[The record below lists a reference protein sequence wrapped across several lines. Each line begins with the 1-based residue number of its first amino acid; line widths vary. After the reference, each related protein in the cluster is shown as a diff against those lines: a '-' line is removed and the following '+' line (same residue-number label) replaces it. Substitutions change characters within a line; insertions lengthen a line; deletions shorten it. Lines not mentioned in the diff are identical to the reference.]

1 MPVCQKAII
10 GECNCYYVKPELHQ
24 LGAIDMKTTFGNVV
38 QCYDAERT
46 VCDLL
51 RSRTRIDEE
60 TVIAAIKNYAESR
73 NKDLNKLS
81 EYAKQFKVEKDFEEV
96 SGGFI
101 MSSKAMSLK
110 GKIKNYAK
118 SKSIAAQVVLQN
130 YMFERFL
137 ARLSMSDYREKFVV
151 KGGMLIAAIVGL
163 DTRSTM
169 DLDTTLRNL
178 PLTEEKVMEAV
189 ENICKITL
197 GDDVIFEVK
206 SIAPIRKDDRYG
218 GFCVR
223 LDAIYDTIVTP
234 LSIDVSTG
242 DVITPEAVEY
252 EFSGIFDEEIRIK
265 MWGYNIESVMAEKV
279 ETILSR
285 GIFNTRPRDF
295 YDVYILGTTQRY
307 DKKIFLKALEATAI
321 HRGSREQIIDKTGI
335 IEKLSASEE
344 LIQMWEKYRKKFSY
358 ASEIQY
364 ADVMD
369 VLIKM
374 FQ

>member
-1 MPVCQKAII
+1 
-10 GECNCYYVKPELHQ
+10 
-24 LGAIDMKTTFGNVV
+24 
-38 QCYDAERT
+38 
-46 VCDLL
+46 
-51 RSRTRIDEE
+51 
-60 TVIAAIKNYAESR
+60 
-73 NKDLNKLS
+73 
-81 EYAKQFKVEKDFEEV
+81 
-96 SGGFI
+96 

-285 GIFNTRPRDF
+285 GIFNTRPRNF

>member
-1 MPVCQKAII
+1 
-10 GECNCYYVKPELHQ
+10 
-24 LGAIDMKTTFGNVV
+24 
-38 QCYDAERT
+38 
-46 VCDLL
+46 
-51 RSRTRIDEE
+51 
-60 TVIAAIKNYAESR
+60 
-73 NKDLNKLS
+73 
-81 EYAKQFKVEKDFEEV
+81 
-96 SGGFI
+96 

-252 EFSGIFDEEIRIK
+252 EFSGILDEEIRIK

>member
-1 MPVCQKAII
+1 
-10 GECNCYYVKPELHQ
+10 
-24 LGAIDMKTTFGNVV
+24 
-38 QCYDAERT
+38 
-46 VCDLL
+46 
-51 RSRTRIDEE
+51 
-60 TVIAAIKNYAESR
+60 
-73 NKDLNKLS
+73 
-81 EYAKQFKVEKDFEEV
+81 
-96 SGGFI
+96 

-358 ASEIQY
+358 ASELQY

>member
-1 MPVCQKAII
+1 
-10 GECNCYYVKPELHQ
+10 
-24 LGAIDMKTTFGNVV
+24 
-38 QCYDAERT
+38 
-46 VCDLL
+46 
-51 RSRTRIDEE
+51 
-60 TVIAAIKNYAESR
+60 
-73 NKDLNKLS
+73 
-81 EYAKQFKVEKDFEEV
+81 
-96 SGGFI
+96 

-197 GDDVIFEVK
+197 GDDVILEVK

>member
-1 MPVCQKAII
+1 
-10 GECNCYYVKPELHQ
+10 
-24 LGAIDMKTTFGNVV
+24 
-38 QCYDAERT
+38 
-46 VCDLL
+46 
-51 RSRTRIDEE
+51 
-60 TVIAAIKNYAESR
+60 
-73 NKDLNKLS
+73 
-81 EYAKQFKVEKDFEEV
+81 
-96 SGGFI
+96 

-169 DLDTTLRNL
+169 D
-178 PLTEEKVMEAV
+178 
-189 ENICKITL
+189 NICKITL

-242 DVITPEAVEY
+242 DVITLEAVEY

>member
-1 MPVCQKAII
+1 
-10 GECNCYYVKPELHQ
+10 
-24 LGAIDMKTTFGNVV
+24 
-38 QCYDAERT
+38 
-46 VCDLL
+46 
-51 RSRTRIDEE
+51 
-60 TVIAAIKNYAESR
+60 
-73 NKDLNKLS
+73 
-81 EYAKQFKVEKDFEEV
+81 
-96 SGGFI
+96 

-252 EFSGIFDEEIRIK
+252 ELSGIFDEEIRIK

>member
-1 MPVCQKAII
+1 
-10 GECNCYYVKPELHQ
+10 
-24 LGAIDMKTTFGNVV
+24 
-38 QCYDAERT
+38 
-46 VCDLL
+46 
-51 RSRTRIDEE
+51 
-60 TVIAAIKNYAESR
+60 
-73 NKDLNKLS
+73 
-81 EYAKQFKVEKDFEEV
+81 
-96 SGGFI
+96 

-169 DLDTTLRNL
+169 DLDTTLKNL

>member
-1 MPVCQKAII
+1 
-10 GECNCYYVKPELHQ
+10 
-24 LGAIDMKTTFGNVV
+24 
-38 QCYDAERT
+38 
-46 VCDLL
+46 
-51 RSRTRIDEE
+51 
-60 TVIAAIKNYAESR
+60 
-73 NKDLNKLS
+73 
-81 EYAKQFKVEKDFEEV
+81 
-96 SGGFI
+96 

-110 GKIKNYAK
+110 VKIKNYAK

>member
-1 MPVCQKAII
+1 
-10 GECNCYYVKPELHQ
+10 
-24 LGAIDMKTTFGNVV
+24 
-38 QCYDAERT
+38 
-46 VCDLL
+46 
-51 RSRTRIDEE
+51 
-60 TVIAAIKNYAESR
+60 
-73 NKDLNKLS
+73 
-81 EYAKQFKVEKDFEEV
+81 
-96 SGGFI
+96 

-307 DKKIFLKALEATAI
+307 NKKIFLKALEATAI

>member
-1 MPVCQKAII
+1 
-10 GECNCYYVKPELHQ
+10 
-24 LGAIDMKTTFGNVV
+24 
-38 QCYDAERT
+38 
-46 VCDLL
+46 
-51 RSRTRIDEE
+51 
-60 TVIAAIKNYAESR
+60 
-73 NKDLNKLS
+73 
-81 EYAKQFKVEKDFEEV
+81 
-96 SGGFI
+96 

-163 DTRSTM
+163 GTRSTM

>member
-1 MPVCQKAII
+1 
-10 GECNCYYVKPELHQ
+10 
-24 LGAIDMKTTFGNVV
+24 
-38 QCYDAERT
+38 
-46 VCDLL
+46 
-51 RSRTRIDEE
+51 
-60 TVIAAIKNYAESR
+60 
-73 NKDLNKLS
+73 
-81 EYAKQFKVEKDFEEV
+81 
-96 SGGFI
+96 

-358 ASEIQY
+358 ASESQY